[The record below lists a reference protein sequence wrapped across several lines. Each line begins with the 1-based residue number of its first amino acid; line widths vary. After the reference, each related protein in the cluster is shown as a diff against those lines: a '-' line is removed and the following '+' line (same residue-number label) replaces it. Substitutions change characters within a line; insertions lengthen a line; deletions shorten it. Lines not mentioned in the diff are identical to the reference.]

1 MRLLMKFGGT
11 SVGDGDCI
19 QRVIGIVEPYHTAGD
34 ELAVV
39 VSACSGVTDQIIAV
53 ANEMVNSKEHPP
65 IETFL
70 HAMRTRH
77 LKILEQVAPDFVDE
91 VTAVLDDRL
100 AQLQNILAA
109 VYTLKE
115 LTPRSRDYIITFGER
130 FSAPIVGAALR
141 QQGIPSVVLDGV
153 EAGIITTANHGD
165 ARALP
170 ESANHIKSR
179 VGPLLA
185 DSVPV
190 IMGFMGAT
198 GQGVITTLGRSGSDY
213 SAAIIGA
220 GIDADEIWIWTD
232 VDGVMTSDP
241 RIVKDARVLTDISY
255 LEMMELSY
263 FGAKVLHPRSVEPA
277 MQKDLPVRVKNTF
290 NPDHPGTLVLRKEHR
305 EKRVVKAISLI
316 EKVALI
322 NINGAQMIGRPGVA
336 RTIFSALAEKEAN
349 VMMISQGSSEA
360 NISLIIDE
368 SHLDAAVEA
377 LSPIAKQGIVREVTY
392 DRNIA
397 AVAVVGAGMAGTPGT
412 GGRIFAA
419 LGRAGINVM
428 MISQGSSEVNVSFV
442 VKGDDGKVALQ
453 VLHDEFRLSEDC
465 DD

>member
-1 MRLLMKFGGT
+1 
-11 SVGDGDCI
+11 
-19 QRVIGIVEPYHTAGD
+19 
-34 ELAVV
+34 
-39 VSACSGVTDQIIAV
+39 
-53 ANEMVNSKEHPP
+53 
-65 IETFL
+65 
-70 HAMRTRH
+70 
-77 LKILEQVAPDFVDE
+77 
-91 VTAVLDDRL
+91 
-100 AQLQNILAA
+100 
-109 VYTLKE
+109 
-115 LTPRSRDYIITFGER
+115 
-130 FSAPIVGAALR
+130 
-141 QQGIPSVVLDGV
+141 
-153 EAGIITTANHGD
+153 
-165 ARALP
+165 
-170 ESANHIKSR
+170 
-179 VGPLLA
+179 
-185 DSVPV
+185 
-190 IMGFMGAT
+190 
-198 GQGVITTLGRSGSDY
+198 
-213 SAAIIGA
+213 
-220 GIDADEIWIWTD
+220 
-232 VDGVMTSDP
+232 
-241 RIVKDARVLTDISY
+241 
-255 LEMMELSY
+255 
-263 FGAKVLHPRSVEPA
+263 VLHPRSVEPA